1 MPRPAGEV
9 KRYNLEKYMKE
20 ISNRSAILV
29 TPKKPFN
36 EWAELYN
43 DETEEDLNERMNEKR
58 TYLIE
63 WTFDEDFSEILESY
77 YLKIFEYELSMWNV
91 YKHEWPQDRSIKN
104 FKKWFNVILSDEL
117 IDMKKEKIVYEKL

>member
-1 MPRPAGEV
+1 
-9 KRYNLEKYMKE
+9 MKE

-29 TPKKPFN
+29 TPKKPFK

-43 DETEEDLNERMNEKR
+43 DETEEDLNERMKEKR

-63 WTFDEDFSEILESY
+63 WTFGEDFSKTLESY

-91 YKHEWPQDRSIKN
+91 YEHEWPQDRSVKN
-104 FKKWFNVILSDEL
+104 FKKWFNVILSVEL